1 MCRMFVTVY
10 YCQQLLFSVA
20 RPKKVNLLDPKA
32 TVKMLGLNRNVEAA
46 DITKLFNAAADFVDA
61 FLDVSAKFV
70 AESSSYDS
78 TGTLTTEDED
88 GGGGGGAGGNKTRTL
103 PTGDP
108 DLTGKKEFVYQFN

>member
-1 MCRMFVTVY
+1 M
-10 YCQQLLFSVA
+10 
-20 RPKKVNLLDPKA
+20 NLLDPKA

-61 FLDVSAKFV
+61 FLEVSAKFV
-70 AESSSYDS
+70 DESSSDDS

-103 PTGDP
+103 PMGDP

>member
-1 MCRMFVTVY
+1 M
-10 YCQQLLFSVA
+10 
-20 RPKKVNLLDPKA
+20 NLLDPKG

-61 FLDVSAKFV
+61 FLEVSAKFV
-70 AESSSYDS
+70 AESSSDDS

-88 GGGGGGAGGNKTRTL
+88 GGGGGGGGARGNKTGTLDL

>member
-20 RPKKVNLLDPKA
+20 RPKKVNLLDPKD

-46 DITKLFNAAADFVDA
+46 DITKLFNAAADFVDT
-61 FLDVSAKFV
+61 FLEVSAKFV
-70 AESSSYDS
+70 AESSSDDS
-78 TGTLTTEDED
+78 TGMLTTEDED
-88 GGGGGGAGGNKTRTL
+88 RGGGGIARGNKTRTL
-103 PTGDP
+103 PTDDP